1 MSWSNYERSMKLA
14 QQCRFYTTEG
24 GKTPGE
30 IKKAEEILGVKFSKQ
45 YKDFCKN
52 YGYLSFYGNEIFG
65 IDPDNLEILEGNCVA
80 YALND
85 RKVYELPRHYIPI
98 YDYGYEQENECCWEV
113 VVIGND
119 IEYIKVFMEYEADDL
134 PMVYFYEVDLNDKR
148 FALRGIEVFVN
159 RKVKLIDDLYYDAIE
174 ACPIPT
180 VDEFNAKI
188 WGEGFN
194 AAIISKEEFER
205 IWITKTYDG
214 SLIS

>member
-24 GKTPGE
+24 GKTPDE
-30 IKKAEEILGVKFSKQ
+30 IKKAEKLLGVQFSKQ

-98 YDYGYEQENECCWEV
+98 YDYGDGTMAYM
-113 VVIGND
+113 D
-119 IEYIKVFMEYEADDL
+119 YSA
-134 PMVYFYEVDLNDKR
+134 LN
-148 FALRGIEVFVN
+148 
-159 RKVKLIDDLYYDAIE
+159 
-174 ACPIPT
+174 
-180 VDEFNAKI
+180 
-188 WGEGFN
+188 
-194 AAIISKEEFER
+194 KEEPR
-205 IWITKTYDG
+205 IVIMGYNGSKYHVIEITAEDFGDFVLGLVQDELDG
-214 SLIS
+214 